1 MKLIDTY
8 YRMNEN
14 GLFYVYE
21 RMVEEKNN
29 RTNNFNDY
37 NQYRIAFVKKLIIE
51 KMLKKDI
58 DINIVIDNYLNSNNP
73 KKEILKEVALI
84 KLINNDYNLLEI
96 INLDKMI
103 KELDVESI
111 WLLTRH
117 NDENISKIAN
127 QLLDRIFNEYEQN
140 LKEDFE
146 YKTRNRKRE

>member
-58 DINIVIDNYLNSNNP
+58 DINIVIDDYLNSNDP

-127 QLLDRIFNEYEQN
+127 QLLDRIFYEYEQN

>member
-58 DINIVIDNYLNSNNP
+58 DINIVIDDYLKSNDP

-127 QLLDRIFNEYEQN
+127 QLLDRIFYEYEQN

>member
-29 RTNNFNDY
+29 RTNNLNDY

-58 DINIVIDNYLNSNNP
+58 DINIVIDDYLKSNDP

-127 QLLDRIFNEYEQN
+127 QLLDRIFYEYEQN

>member
-58 DINIVIDNYLNSNNP
+58 DINIVIDNYLNSNDP

-127 QLLDRIFNEYEQN
+127 QLLDRIFYEYEQK

>member
-127 QLLDRIFNEYEQN
+127 QLLDRIFYEYEQK

>member
-127 QLLDRIFNEYEQN
+127 QLLDRIFYEYEQK

-146 YKTRNRKRE
+146 YKTRNRKRK